1 MPIDSH
7 IDSETKAVF
16 YTGNYDDIDLTERFS
31 TAKYYKSKC
40 GDELEYFEDIKKE
53 EVKKEEVKK
62 EDVKKEDVKKEEVKI
77 NDNSKNL
84 YILKLIIILIILILI
99 YYSNNKEKYY
109 FNIN

>member
-40 GDELEYFEDIKKE
+40 GDELEYFED
-53 EVKKEEVKK
+53 VKKEDVKK
-62 EDVKKEDVKKEEVKI
+62 EDVKKEDVKKEEVKT

>member
-40 GDELEYFEDIKKE
+40 GDELEYFEDVKKEDVKKENVKKE
-53 EVKKEEVKK
+53 EVKKEEVKT
-62 EDVKKEDVKKEEVKI
+62 
-77 NDNSKNL
+77 NNNSKNL

-99 YYSNNKEKYY
+99 YYSNNKEKY
-109 FNIN
+109 